1 MSTVLQAQG
10 RIEAGKA
17 SERRP
22 VVAGV
27 HIVQPRF
34 DIPFLAGELLIDA
47 VISSKQ
53 IRAPGLAGGDL
64 LAEGQ
69 KVMPPHHAGVR
80 IGDHAHA
87 AQVIRGQ
94 VTRPARHRGAT
105 LAYSAAAC
113 PKASDTYQVVPLGPA
128 FSTRWPLP
136 SRHSSR
142 CPRPWRPV
150 PGPLPAGLALKDS
163 SIKEVAGRLAV
174 SESVVKNTLQQLF
187 PKTEVRTCGQLVRVA
202 LERYR
207 SLL

>member
-94 VTRPARHRGAT
+94 VTRPARHGGSHAGI
-105 LAYSAAAC
+105 L
-113 PKASDTYQVVPLGPA
+113 
-128 FSTRWPLP
+128 
-136 SRHSSR
+136 SRHLPEGIVDVQGR
-142 CPRPWRPV
+142 AAGPGLLHPLAAPV
-150 PGPLPAGLALKDS
+150 IDIALGAPARG
-163 SIKEVAGRLAV
+163 GRFLD
-174 SESVVKNTLQQLF
+174 
-187 PKTEVRTCGQLVRVA
+187 
-202 LERYR
+202 RYQPD
-207 SLL
+207 LL